1 MKTRVLVSKIKHDE
15 GKMIVFT
22 ENSEFQKLSIPEGS
36 SPSPGEMIE
45 IDLPEEGAESKQAYN
60 KKPFFKIYH
69 SNKKWISAAAMI
81 LLLVASM
88 FYGKIS
94 ETSAAAYVNLDM
106 NSSIQLEVDENGIVQ
121 KMKGLDAE
129 GENIVNSIKLD
140 NKELYSIIQELVQ
153 RENSPDGNIE
163 QDEVIVMVS
172 LVHLDESMTPAINEE
187 KLFELINRVLESKK
201 ISGYIVINPATKDQ
215 WQEAE
220 ESGYTMNEYML
231 KNHAQEHGV
240 EISGNQLHGEH
251 SAAEYMVKNKIP
263 AKQIFPETSYKVN
276 WGNSDSDHT
285 NRTEAKPE
293 EWNSDHQV
301 QEKELHGSLPDKETH
316 AGSEMEQKQPS
327 QNTIIREE
335 KVDKQ
340 NVESNQTEQ
349 KQIDHSQYQS
359 PSTTQGEREMNDE
372 KSGTEERHTMDSQDR
387 DRKEHGK

>member
-1 MKTRVLVSKIKHDE
+1 MKTRVLVSNIKHDE

-22 ENSEFQKLSIPEGS
+22 ENREFQKLSIPEGS

-45 IDLPEEGAESKQAYN
+45 IDLPEEGAENKQAYN

-276 WGNSDSDHT
+276 WGNS
-285 NRTEAKPE
+285 N
-293 EWNSDHQV
+293 HQV
-301 QEKELHGSLPDKETH
+301 QEKELHGSLPDKENQ
-316 AGSEMEQKQPS
+316 AGSEMEHKQPS
-327 QNTIIREE
+327 QKTITREE

-359 PSTTQGEREMNDE
+359 PSTIQGEREMNDE